1 MQGFF
6 YGAEDEART
15 RDNQL
20 GRLELY
26 QLSYFRIN
34 NGANIL
40 NKFAL
45 MQVFFS
51 KSLKLTSGTVFN
63 KEDSNHKEFN
73 MKILYLYSTKKT
85 LLKNNEKHQ
94 KNYCFGDIP
103 GTTSCSSG

>member
-1 MQGFF
+1 MKSR
-6 YGAEDEART
+6 AKDEART

-85 LLKNNEKHQ
+85 LLKK
-94 KNYCFGDIP
+94 
-103 GTTSCSSG
+103 